1 MAIKGKPSKNRK
13 KIFDQVK
20 ILLEPWI
27 DDISVADE
35 INEETN
41 MLSELGI
48 DSVGVLQLILGI
60 EQEYGIRVNDYELDS
75 EFLSRIGNIINM
87 IENRTHE
94 DN

>member
-1 MAIKGKPSKNRK
+1 MTIKGKPGKNRK
-13 KIFDQVK
+13 KIFDRVK
-20 ILLEPWI
+20 VLLGPWI

-75 EFLSRIGNIINM
+75 EFLSKIGNIINM
-87 IENRTHE
+87 IESRTHE

>member
-1 MAIKGKPSKNRK
+1 MAIKGKPSENRK
-13 KIFDQVK
+13 KIFDRVK

-27 DDISVADE
+27 DDISVTDE

-60 EQEYGIRVNDYELDS
+60 EQEYGIRINDYELDS

>member
-1 MAIKGKPSKNRK
+1 MVTKGKPSENRK
-13 KIFDQVK
+13 KILDRVK

-27 DDISVADE
+27 DDVSGADE

-60 EQEYGIRVNDYELDS
+60 EQEYGIRINDYELDS

-87 IENRTHE
+87 IESRIHE